1 MDQPQ
6 RGDIF
11 PVHMGW
17 KVPGGHRLQV
27 TFKVRVEALE
37 LDKNRMRCRL
47 LRIEAAGGSQPESE
61 VNRYYFEQVMG
72 LLGKRAMIPL
82 DARQGIV
89 LPLRL
94 ATLTGEHPFFF
105 D

>member
-6 RGDIF
+6 LGDIF

-17 KVPGGHRLQV
+17 KVPGGHRLRV
-27 TFKVRVEALE
+27 TFKVQVEALE

-47 LRIEAAGGSQPESE
+47 LRIEAAGGSQSESE